1 METPKAPW
9 HQFQDK
15 MLDQVKNI
23 WINPETAQI
32 PNDTQEMLFVGV
44 HLLDQ
49 LTEEKITDFLKF
61 VTRLE
66 LTTAVILCE
75 RAYKEL
81 NKGCKNDKG
90 EVIKPIAFSSNK
102 LWVDFFKKNQS
113 FFGIYN

>member
-1 METPKAPW
+1 METPKSLW
-9 HQFQDK
+9 QKFQDS
-15 MLDQVKNI
+15 MSEEVKNI
-23 WINPETAQI
+23 WKNPETAKV
-32 PNDTQEMLFVGV
+32 PKDTQEMLFVGIR
-44 HLLDQ
+44 LLEE

-75 RAYKEL
+75 RAYKKL
-81 NKGCKNDKG
+81 SKDCKNDKG